1 MNIQIIL
8 NFEDMEQVGE
18 WFGEQKEFEAYKLKN
33 LLKKSFENKRRKPKE
48 SQKDKSVIDELYQVI
63 KDIKSQEVDENEI
76 RKPEKAI

>member
-63 KDIKSQEVDENEI
+63 KDIKSQEVDENDI
-76 RKPEKAI
+76 RKPDKAI

>member
-76 RKPEKAI
+76 RKPDKAI